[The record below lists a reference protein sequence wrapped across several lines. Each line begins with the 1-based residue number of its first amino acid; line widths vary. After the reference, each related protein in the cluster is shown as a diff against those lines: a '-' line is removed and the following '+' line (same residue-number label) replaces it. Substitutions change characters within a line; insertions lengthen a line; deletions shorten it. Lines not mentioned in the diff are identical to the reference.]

1 MELKEVKA
9 LQQRESKHQLQK
21 KWNNNNGGR
30 FMWGR
35 GAKATSV
42 GLSSH
47 VNSNLV
53 ASPFF
58 WHIQGQGG
66 FCFGFFFFFFFS
78 ILIGTSFGFTLLSSY
93 LNFPSHWRVN
103 DSKILSL
110 SISVSLRN
118 SFFFFFFKKIGSPL
132 MWERLLLLCV
142 FEWPKVITHHHNWD
156 FAILVELYPDHNLDF
171 KKWKISYEIIAL
183 FFL

>member
-1 MELKEVKA
+1 MGSKKRVMELKQVKA

-47 VNSNLV
+47 VNSNLG
-53 ASPFF
+53 ASPFI

-66 FCFGFFFFFFFS
+66 FVLVFFFFFS
-78 ILIGTSFGFTLLSSY
+78 PSLLALLLDLLYCPPILIFHLIRGLMTPRSCPSQSLFLLETLLFFF
-93 LNFPSHWRVN
+93 LF
-103 DSKILSL
+103 
-110 SISVSLRN
+110 
-118 SFFFFFFKKIGSPL
+118 SFFKLGVL
-132 MWERLLLLCV
+132 
-142 FEWPKVITHHHNWD
+142 
-156 FAILVELYPDHNLDF
+156 
-171 KKWKISYEIIAL
+171 
-183 FFL
+183 

>member
-58 WHIQGQGG
+58 WQIQGQGG
-66 FCFGFFFFFFFS
+66 FCFGFFFFFFS

-118 SFFFFFFKKIGSPL
+118 SFFFFFN
-132 MWERLLLLCV
+132 WESFNVR
-142 FEWPKVITHHHNWD
+142 
-156 FAILVELYPDHNLDF
+156 
-171 KKWKISYEIIAL
+171 EIIIVMCIWVTQGHNSSS
-183 FFL
+183 

>member
-1 MELKEVKA
+1 MGNKKRVMELKEVKA
-9 LQQRESKHQLQK
+9 LQQRENERESKHQLQKK

-66 FCFGFFFFFFFS
+66 FLFFFFFYS

-110 SISVSLRN
+110 LISLSFRNPFYFYFISL
-118 SFFFFFFKKIGSPL
+118 
-132 MWERLLLLCV
+132 
-142 FEWPKVITHHHNWD
+142 
-156 FAILVELYPDHNLDF
+156 
-171 KKWKISYEIIAL
+171 
-183 FFL
+183 

>member
-1 MELKEVKA
+1 MGSKKRVMELKEVKA

-66 FCFGFFFFFFFS
+66 FCFGFFFFFS
-78 ILIGTSFGFTLLSSY
+78 PSLLALLLDLLYCPPILIFHLIGGSMTPRSCPSQSLFLLET
-93 LNFPSHWRVN
+93 
-103 DSKILSL
+103 
-110 SISVSLRN
+110 
-118 SFFFFFFKKIGSPL
+118 FFFFFFL
-132 MWERLLLLCV
+132 NWESFNVR
-142 FEWPKVITHHHNWD
+142 
-156 FAILVELYPDHNLDF
+156 
-171 KKWKISYEIIAL
+171 EIIIVMCIWVTQGHNSSS
-183 FFL
+183 

>member
-1 MELKEVKA
+1 MGSKKRVMELKEVKA

-66 FCFGFFFFFFFS
+66 FCFGFFFFFFS
-78 ILIGTSFGFTLLSSY
+78 PSLLALLLDLLYCPPILIFHLIGGSMTPRSCPSQSLFLLET
-93 LNFPSHWRVN
+93 
-103 DSKILSL
+103 
-110 SISVSLRN
+110 
-118 SFFFFFFKKIGSPL
+118 FFFFFF
-132 MWERLLLLCV
+132 
-142 FEWPKVITHHHNWD
+142 
-156 FAILVELYPDHNLDF
+156 
-171 KKWKISYEIIAL
+171 
-183 FFL
+183 